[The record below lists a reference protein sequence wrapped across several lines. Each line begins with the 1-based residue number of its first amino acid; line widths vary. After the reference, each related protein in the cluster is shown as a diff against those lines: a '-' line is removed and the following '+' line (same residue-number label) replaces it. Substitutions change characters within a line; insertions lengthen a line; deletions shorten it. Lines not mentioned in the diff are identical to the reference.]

1 MKTSGIYKITNYA
14 NGKIY
19 IGSPSHIESR
29 WSDHFKTLRRNCHK
43 NTHLQRAWNKY
54 GEECFI
60 FEIIELVEKS
70 NLLVREQYWIDTL
83 NVCDG
88 EVGYNIA
95 RKAQSVIG
103 VKRSAETRA
112 KMSAWQ
118 IGRKL
123 PEETRIKIGKGHKG
137 KKLTAS
143 QIEVIR
149 KNSTG
154 RKHSDETKAKISAGN
169 KGKVISQASR
179 LKMSRRRL
187 EYFQNRDNSSR
198 S

>member
-1 MKTSGIYKITNYA
+1 MVRNANYDVDVD
-14 NGKIY
+14 N
-19 IGSPSHIESR
+19 
-29 WSDHFKTLRRNCHK
+29 
-43 NTHLQRAWNKY
+43 
-54 GEECFI
+54 FI
-60 FEIIELVEKS
+60 
-70 NLLVREQYWIDTL
+70 QGGDTM
-83 NVCDG
+83 
-88 EVGYNIA
+88 
-95 RKAQSVIG
+95 
-103 VKRSAETRA
+103 VKRVEAFEA
-112 KMSAWQ
+112 YD
-118 IGRKL
+118 G
-123 PEETRIKIGKGHKG
+123 KG

-187 EYFQNRDNSSR
+187 EYFQNRDNSSG